1 MDGVPAFGP
10 PAGQSAGNTTLG
22 ILPLLLGGGSLG
34 TTLRYASL
42 RPRDRRCMNRTFQT
56 IEPMMCSRFRDGDG
70 RFDSYS
76 PSNSGN
82 TIEMPSVIHTIPGVK
97 SEKAITTAVA
107 GRRMQGRRNPQPQV
121 PALVL
126 RSRGRHQVERG
137 SHNATDEGR
146 HSGNPPTV
154 HTLGSVHFHKDNL
167 RHLS

>member
-1 MDGVPAFGP
+1 MIWSITLSALVTLRP
-10 PAGQSAGNTTLG
+10 PPNRRRPQLETLG

-97 SEKAITTAVA
+97 SDKVLLALAAASAYIVVLKVQSYNWINTIED
-107 GRRMQGRRNPQPQV
+107 QPIK
-121 PALVL
+121 LETSKNSCWVL
-126 RSRGRHQVERG
+126 LKG
-137 SHNATDEGR
+137 S
-146 HSGNPPTV
+146 
-154 HTLGSVHFHKDNL
+154 
-167 RHLS
+167 